1 MTSST
6 RPARRPANPNFS
18 SGPCTKHPGWSTRS
32 LDSALLGRS
41 HRAKDGKARLKRA
54 IEQTRSLLG
63 VPADYLIAI
72 MPGSDTGAFEAA
84 LWSMLGAR
92 PVDALAWESFGKIWI
107 TDIVK
112 ELRLADA
119 RVMEADFGR
128 LPDLGAVDFSR
139 DVVFTANGTT
149 SGVRVPGYD
158 WVAADRQGL
167 TFVDAT
173 SAIFAQP
180 IDWAKVDVLT
190 YSWQKVLGGEA
201 AHGILILSPRAV
213 ARVDAY
219 TPPWPLPKLFRLK
232 KGGKLDAA
240 IFEGDTINTPS
251 MLCVEDYLDALAW
264 AESVGGLSGLM
275 ARADANAKVLFDWIA
290 RTPWVANLAVDPAT
304 WSNTSVCLKV
314 TDPDVCALGPEAQ
327 AAFAKELAA
336 RLEAEGVAKDI
347 GAYRDAPPGLR
358 IWTGATVDRAD
369 LEALTPWL
377 DWAFGETKAQY
388 AKAA

>member
-18 SGPCTKHPGWSTRS
+18 CGPCTKHPGWSTRS
-32 LDSALLGRS
+32 LDGALLGRS

-54 IEQTRSLLG
+54 IELTRALLA
-63 VPADYLIAI
+63 VPDDYLIAI

-84 LWSMLGAR
+84 LWSMIGAR

-107 TDIVK
+107 TDIIK
-112 ELRLADA
+112 QLRIADA

-149 SGVRVPGYD
+149 SGVRVPDYD
-158 WVAADRQGL
+158 WIAADRQGL

-180 IDWAKVDVLT
+180 VDWTKIDVLT

-201 AHGILILSPRAV
+201 AHGMLILSPRAV
-213 ARVDAY
+213 ARIDAY

-240 IFEGDTINTPS
+240 IFDGDTINTPS
-251 MLCVEDYLDALAW
+251 MLCVEDYLDALGW

-314 TDPDVCALGPEAQ
+314 TDPGICALGREAE
-327 AAFAKELAA
+327 AAFAKELVA
-336 RLEAEGVAKDI
+336 RLEAEGVARDI

-358 IWTGATVDRAD
+358 IWTGATVDRSD

-377 DWAFGETKAQY
+377 DWAFTETKAQY